1 MSVEV
6 RVHAGEGPALVYLP
20 GLHGDW
26 GLVGQFRRELG
37 PGPRFV
43 EFAYPK
49 ARVPLEELAAGVRAA
64 LEREG
69 VADAWLLGQSF
80 GSQVAW
86 EVLRQGYSARGV
98 ILAGGFVKHPWP
110 WGVALMRA
118 VMGGVPA
125 SVIKPVYSAYSAAC
139 NALARRDAA
148 FAREIMDFAARR
160 GEPEWRAAAWRLNLI
175 AASDPRPVARRAT
188 IPVHYLGGGVDPL
201 VPWPLV
207 TRWLRRECPGY
218 AGEAILPFADHNI
231 LGSRPRESAALVRR
245 WVLDE

>member
-1 MSVEV
+1 VSVEL
-6 RVHAGEGPALVYLP
+6 RVHPGSGPTLIYLP

-26 GLVGQFRRELG
+26 GLIGAFRRELG
-37 PGPRFV
+37 ESVRFV

-49 ARVPLEELAAGVRAA
+49 SEVPLAELGASVRAA
-64 LEREG
+64 LAREG
-69 VADAWLLGQSF
+69 VDRGWLLGQSF

-86 EVLRQGYSARGV
+86 ELLRGGFPADGLV
-98 ILAGGFVKHPWP
+98 LAGGFVKHPWP

-125 SVIKPVYSAYSAAC
+125 GVIKPVYSAYSAAC
-139 NALARRDAA
+139 NALAGRDPESAA
-148 FAREIMDFAARR
+148 EIMGFAARR
-160 GEPEWRAAAWRLNLI
+160 GAPEWKAAAWRLRLI
-175 AASDPRPVARRAT
+175 AGSDPRPVARETT
-188 IPVHYLGGGVDPL
+188 IPVRYLGGGVDPL

-231 LGSRPRESAALVRR
+231 LGSRPRESAARIR
-245 WVLDE
+245 AWVGA